1 MSEKESKKLE
11 KLDVSIDSLF
21 LPRHKLEAQYTHQ
34 LSAIAIDFTE
44 QKNLLIDQFKVLYTL
59 AKQTDASFK
68 GAVAAQEKKQING
81 LAHLEKRLLSAQKRK
96 HAGQLKRLTTLQGI
110 LFPKQS
116 LQERLVNFSELYLEF
131 GDELLLGLKQ
141 NLDPLANTF
150 TIIKL

>member
-1 MSEKESKKLE
+1 
-11 KLDVSIDSLF
+11 V
-21 LPRHKLEAQYTHQ
+21 
-34 LSAIAIDFTE
+34 
-44 QKNLLIDQFKVLYTL
+44 
-59 AKQTDASFK
+59 
-68 GAVAAQEKKQING
+68 
-81 LAHLEKRLLSAQKRK
+81 
-96 HAGQLKRLTTLQGI
+96 QGI

>member
-1 MSEKESKKLE
+1 
-11 KLDVSIDSLF
+11 
-21 LPRHKLEAQYTHQ
+21 
-34 LSAIAIDFTE
+34 
-44 QKNLLIDQFKVLYTL
+44 L